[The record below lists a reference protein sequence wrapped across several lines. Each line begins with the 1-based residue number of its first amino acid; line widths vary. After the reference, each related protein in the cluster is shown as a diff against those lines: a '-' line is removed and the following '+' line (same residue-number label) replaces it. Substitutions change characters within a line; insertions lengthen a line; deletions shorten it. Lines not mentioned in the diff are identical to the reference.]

1 MRLMATMLMAAAIAM
16 AASGSAN
23 AGWNKFWKNVK
34 HGNNAF
40 KNSWNNSGFGK
51 GVNSIGSSNCWKK
64 AATVAFTAGIKG
76 NDTNGKC

>member
-1 MRLMATMLMAAAIAM
+1 MRYLTAFATAAVMAVSFSGAAE
-16 AASGSAN
+16 

-40 KNSWNNSGFGK
+40 KKSWNNSGFGK